1 MLYNIHDTNFSK
13 LLKQLVFW
21 LSLSAMVGLFVF
33 LLKNEINLPQRQITL
48 DVDIKNKVNVCL
60 PDNPKEVR
68 QKKLY
73 EF

>member
-13 LLKQLVFW
+13 IVKQLVFW
-21 LSLSAMVGLFVF
+21 LSLSAMIGLFVF
-33 LLKNEINLPQRQITL
+33 LLKNEIKLPQRQITL
-48 DVDIKNKVNVCL
+48 EIDLKNKVNVCL
-60 PDNPKEVR
+60 PDDPKDLK